1 VKHLPK
7 VFVVDDDPAVLKSLE
22 AVLSEQGY
30 AVSCFTSAREFM
42 AQHHPIEVGC
52 ILVDLMM
59 PGVSGSD
66 LLRWLQESGSLLSVV
81 ITSGL
86 LDSTDGLQP
95 DKPHVQLLEKPYEV
109 SMLLTMVEDGI
120 AGSLRRRAGR
130 GRSGPLK

>member
-1 VKHLPK
+1 MKRLPK
-7 VFVVDDDPAVLKSLE
+7 VFVVDDDPVVLESLE

-30 AVSCFTSAREFM
+30 GVTCFTSAREFM

-66 LLRWLQESGSLLSVV
+66 LLRWLQESGSLLSFV

-86 LDSTDGLQP
+86 FDSTDEIQP
-95 DKPHVQLLEKPYEV
+95 NRPHVQLLEKPYEI
-109 SMLLTMVEDGI
+109 STLLTMVEDGI
-120 AGSLRRRAGR
+120 AGSLKRRAGR
-130 GRSGPLK
+130 GRRGPFK